1 MTITS
6 ILGNTF
12 NGFGAAQQIDY
23 LSLEWYEC
31 TKRIL
36 HKTTH
41 SGRSITLRFLQQPVH
56 FKPGDVIFQDENS
69 SIVIDILPCKAMVI
83 NPSSEYELAS
93 ACYEL
98 GNKHL
103 PLFYENNALV
113 IPFDAPVYKMLSSA
127 GFNINIEESVL
138 SNPLKTSVL
147 PHAHESQSHSLFSR
161 ILKLT
166 GNEK

>member
-6 ILGNTF
+6 ILGNTLK
-12 NGFGAAQQIDY
+12 GFETAQQIDH

-36 HKTTH
+36 HKTTQ
-41 SGRSITLRFLQQPVH
+41 SGRNITLRFLQQPVH
-56 FKPGDVIFQDENS
+56 FEAGDVIYQDDII
-69 SIVIDILPCKAMVI
+69 SIIIDILPCKAMI
-83 NPSSEYELAS
+83 IHPASEYELAS

-103 PLFYENNALV
+103 PLFYENNSLV
-113 IPFDAPVYKMLSSA
+113 IPFDAPAYKMLSAA
-127 GFNINIEESVL
+127 GFNISIEESVL

-147 PHAHESQSHSLFSR
+147 PHAHESQSQSLFSR
-161 ILKLT
+161 IFKLT

>member
-12 NGFGAAQQIDY
+12 NAFQTSVQIDY

-36 HKTTH
+36 HKTTS
-41 SGRSITLRFLQQPVH
+41 SGSIVTLRFLQQPVH
-56 FKPGDVIFQDENS
+56 FKPGDVLYQDDQF
-69 SIVIDILPCKAMVI
+69 SIVVKVNPCKSMVI
-83 NPSSEYELAS
+83 HPASEYELAS

-103 PLFYENNALV
+103 PLFYENGCLV
-113 IPFDAPVYKMLSSA
+113 IPFDAPVYKMLSGA
-127 GFNINIEESVL
+127 GFNINIEESIL
-138 SNPLKTSVL
+138 SNPLRTSVL
-147 PHAHESQSHSLFSR
+147 PHAHESQSQSLFSR
-161 ILKLT
+161 ILKFT

>member
-6 ILGNTF
+6 ILGNIN
-12 NGFGAAQQIDY
+12 NGFHTAQQIDS

-31 TKRIL
+31 TKRII
-36 HKTTH
+36 HKTT
-41 SGRSITLRFLQQPVH
+41 SAGKNITLRFLQQPIH
-56 FKPGDVIFQDENS
+56 FKPGDVIYQDDKS
-69 SIVIDILPCKAMVI
+69 SIVIDILPCKAMLI
-83 NPSSEYELAS
+83 RPGSDYELAS

-103 PLFYENNALV
+103 PLFYENDCLV
-113 IPFDAPVYKMLSSA
+113 IPFDAPVFKMLSAA
-127 GFNINIEESVL
+127 GFNINIVESVL

-147 PHAHESQSHSLFSR
+147 PHAHESQSRSLFSR

>member
-12 NGFGAAQQIDY
+12 DAFQTAEQIDY

-41 SGRSITLRFLQQPVH
+41 SGRSIILRFLQQPVH
-56 FKPGDVIFQDENS
+56 FKPGDVVYQDEKV
-69 SIVIDILPCKAMVI
+69 SIVIDILPCRSMVI
-83 NPSSEYELAS
+83 RPASDYELAS

-103 PLFYENNALV
+103 PLFYESGCLL
-113 IPFDAPVYKMLSSA
+113 IPFDAPVYKMLSAA

-138 SNPLKTSVL
+138 SKPLKTSVL
-147 PHAHESQSHSLFSR
+147 PHAHESQSQSIFSR

-166 GNEK
+166 GNE

>member
-12 NGFGAAQQIDY
+12 NGFEAAQQIDF
-23 LSLEWYEC
+23 LKLEWFEC

-36 HKTTH
+36 HKSTR
-41 SGRSITLRFLQQPVH
+41 SGRNITLRFLQQPVH
-56 FKPGDVIFQDENS
+56 FKPGDVIFQDEINS
-69 SIVIDILPCKAMVI
+69 IIIDILPCKSMVI
-83 NPSSEYELAS
+83 RPASEYELAS

-113 IPFDAPVYKMLSSA
+113 IPFDAPVYKMLSAA

-147 PHAHESQSHSLFSR
+147 PHAHELHSQSLFSR